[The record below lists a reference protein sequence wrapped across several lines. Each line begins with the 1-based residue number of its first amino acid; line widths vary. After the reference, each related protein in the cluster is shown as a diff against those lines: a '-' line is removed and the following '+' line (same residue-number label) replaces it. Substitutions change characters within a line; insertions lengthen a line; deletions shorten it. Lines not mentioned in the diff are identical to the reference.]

1 MPLGQRTASSFT
13 GQASARRRWPVSRL
27 RRPAGSEW
35 IIAHRLFSGT
45 ENEFIMAGDLLADI
59 FGSVGDLKQD
69 DGVRA
74 KAKTAKRP
82 VAALGAKERARAT
95 PRLRIVMGKGLMLGP
110 GKIDLLEA
118 IARKGSISPA
128 AREMDMSYR
137 RAWLLVDALNPHVQ
151 GAGGGRG
158 GLGLRAGAARASQ
171 TSVASSPPPT
181 GASKERTRTAIAE
194 ELAPFD

>member
-1 MPLGQRTASSFT
+1 
-13 GQASARRRWPVSRL
+13 
-27 RRPAGSEW
+27 
-35 IIAHRLFSGT
+35 
-45 ENEFIMAGDLLADI
+45 MAGDSLADI

-82 VAALGAKERARAT
+82 VTALGAKERARAT

-118 IARKGSISPA
+118 IARKGSISAA

-137 RAWLLVDALNPHVQ
+137 RAWLLVDALNHMFKEPVVVA
-151 GAGGGRG
+151 GAGGARG
-158 GLGLRAGAARASQ
+158 G
-171 TSVASSPPPT
+171 
-181 GASKERTRTAIAE
+181 GASVTDFGRKLAAAYRCIEERTRTAIAE
-194 ELAPFD
+194 ELAPFE